1 MYSIAQY
8 IKLFK
13 N

>member
-8 IKLFK
+8 IKLYK